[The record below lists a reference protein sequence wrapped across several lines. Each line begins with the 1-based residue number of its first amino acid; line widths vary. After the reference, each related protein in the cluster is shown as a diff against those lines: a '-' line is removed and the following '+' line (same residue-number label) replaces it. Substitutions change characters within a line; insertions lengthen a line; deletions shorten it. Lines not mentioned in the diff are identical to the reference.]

1 MSDQSSDH
9 QPLRGDETGVID
21 AGGRRSWDVHADVV
35 VIGLGGAGGS
45 AAVEARA
52 HGADVLLLDRFG
64 GGGATGK
71 SAGAVYFGGGTDLQ
85 KRFGYED
92 TPENM
97 YAYLRLETGDVV
109 SEAVLRA
116 FCETSVENFEWLR
129 AMGCPF
135 PVSGQV
141 VKTALP
147 PEDCTLYF
155 SGNELCPPY
164 SDAATPAPRG
174 HRPLGRGLTGHLMTS
189 ALRGRAL
196 DLGVQLRP
204 YTRAE
209 RLVVD
214 GGGAVIGVVVSE
226 LRPWLWRAGGAMAGL
241 VQYGGGM
248 SPRIGDAAQA
258 GLRALERAGQR
269 RFVRARGGVVLAM
282 GGFVFDPA
290 LMRQHAPDYA
300 RCSLR
305 LGTAGDD
312 GTGIRMG
319 QAVGGVLGQMER
331 CSAPRFIDPPKAWWS
346 GVLVGRSGERICNET
361 LYGGKVGEHLVER
374 HGGRG
379 TLVVDARIMARGRQ
393 EVRGEGLQLYQRAFG
408 VINGWVTC
416 RSAPTLRGLAD
427 ALGIDAERLEATVR
441 AYNEGVRA
449 GQDALG
455 KKPEHHATIEDGP
468 FYGIPLDNDSLMY
481 PAPCLTLGGLR
492 TDGMTARVSTEDGSA
507 IEGLYAAG
515 RTAVG
520 VASNGYVSGLSVADG
535 IFSGRAAGRHAAGR
549 AKTARIAASS

>member
-1 MSDQSSDH
+1 MLETSEH
-9 QPLRGDETGVID
+9 EPLRGDDTGVMD
-21 AGGRRSWDVHADVV
+21 AGRRRSWDLRTDVV
-35 VIGLGGAGGS
+35 VVGLGGAGGS
-45 AAVEARA
+45 AAIEARER
-52 HGADVLLLDRFG
+52 GAEVLLADRFG

-71 SAGAVYFGGGTDLQ
+71 SAGAVYFGGGTELQ

-92 TPENM
+92 SPGNM
-97 YAYLRLETGDVV
+97 YEYLRLEADGVV
-109 SEAVLRA
+109 SDEVLRA

-135 PVSGQV
+135 PVSGTV
-141 VKTALP
+141 CKTALP
-147 PEDCTLYF
+147 SEDCTLYF

-164 SDAATPAPRG
+164 SDHATPAPRG
-174 HRPLGRGLTGHLMTS
+174 HRPLGRGLTGHLITA

-196 DLGVQLRP
+196 ELGVELRP
-204 YTRAE
+204 YARAE

-214 GGGAVIGVVVSE
+214 GDGTVIGVVLHE
-226 LRPWLWRAGGAMAGL
+226 LPRWLWGAGEAMQGF

-248 SPRIGDAAQA
+248 SPLVGDVAQRS
-258 GLRALERAGQR
+258 LRALERAGR
-269 RFVRARGGVVLAM
+269 RRLVRARGGVVLAM
-282 GGFVFDPA
+282 GGYVFDPT
-290 LMRQHAPDYA
+290 LMRQHAPEYA

-319 QAVGGVLGQMER
+319 QAVGGVLGQMDR
-331 CSAPRFIDPPKAWWS
+331 CSAPRFIDPPQAWWS
-346 GVLVGRSGERICNET
+346 GVLVGRSGARICNET

-379 TLVVDARIMARGRQ
+379 TLVVDARIMARGRAQ
-393 EVRGEGLQLYQRAFG
+393 VRREPLQLYQRAFG
-408 VINGWVTC
+408 IINGYVTC
-416 RSAPTLRGLAD
+416 SSGPTLRGLAD
-427 ALGIDAERLEATVR
+427 KLGIDPDGLEATVR
-441 AYNEGVRA
+441 AYNEGVRE
-449 GQDALG
+449 GRDAEG
-455 KKPEHHATIEDGP
+455 KALEYLVPIEQGP

-481 PAPCLTLGGLR
+481 PSPCLSLGGLR
-492 TDGMTARVSTEDGSA
+492 TDGMTARVLGEDGAA

-535 IFSGRAAGRHAAGR
+535 IFSGRNAGRHAAAR
-549 AKTARIAASS
+549 AAG

>member
-1 MSDQSSDH
+1 M
-9 QPLRGDETGVID
+9 ID
-21 AGGRRSWDVHADVV
+21 AGARRSWDLHTDVV

-52 HGADVLLLDRFG
+52 NGADVVLLDRFG

-71 SAGAVYFGGGTDLQ
+71 SAGAVYFGGGTHLQ
-85 KRFGYED
+85 QRFGYED
-92 TPENM
+92 SPENM

-109 SEAVLRA
+109 TEEVLRS

-135 PVSGQV
+135 PVSGSV

-164 SDAATPAPRG
+164 SDHATPAPRG
-174 HRPLGRGLTGHLMTS
+174 HRPLGRGLTGHLVTT
-189 ALRGRAL
+189 ALRGRAH
-196 DLGVQLRP
+196 DLGVELRP
-204 YTRAE
+204 YARAE

-214 GGGAVIGVVVSE
+214 GDGAVIGVVLTE
-226 LRPWLWRAGGAMAGL
+226 LRRWLWPAGEAMQGF

-248 SPRIGDAAQA
+248 SPALGGVAQRS
-258 GLRALERAGQR
+258 LQALERAGRR
-269 RFVRARGGVVLAM
+269 RFLRAKGGVVLAM
-282 GGFVFDPA
+282 GGFVFDPT
-290 LMRQHAPDYA
+290 LMKQNAPDYA

-319 QAVGGVLGQMER
+319 QAVGAAVGQMDR
-331 CSAPRFIDPPKAWWS
+331 CSAPRFIDPPQAWWS

-379 TLVVDARIMARGRQ
+379 TLVVDARTMARGREQ
-393 EVRGEGLQLYQRAFG
+393 VRREPLQLYQRAFG
-408 VINGWVTC
+408 IINGYVAC
-416 RSAPTLRGLAD
+416 RSAPTLAGLA
-427 ALGIDAERLEATVR
+427 AAIGIDAAGLERTVR

-455 KKPEHHATIEDGP
+455 KKPEHLATIEQGP
-468 FYGIPLDNDSLMY
+468 FYGIPLDNTSLMY
-481 PAPCLTLGGLR
+481 PSPCLTLGGLR
-492 TDGMTARVSTEDGSA
+492 TEGTTARVLSTDGA
-507 IEGLYAAG
+507 PIDGLYAAG

-520 VASNGYVSGLSVADG
+520 VASNGYVSGLSVSDG

-549 AKTARIAASS
+549 LRSVRVAAD

>member
-1 MSDQSSDH
+1 MSDH
-9 QPLRGDETGVID
+9 QPLRGDETGVMD
-21 AGGRRSWDVHADVV
+21 AGARRGWDLHTDVV

-52 HGADVLLLDRFG
+52 HGAEVVLLDRFG

-71 SAGAVYFGGGTDLQ
+71 SAGAVYFGGGTHLQ
-85 KRFGYED
+85 QRFGYED
-92 TPENM
+92 SPRNM
-97 YAYLRLETGDVV
+97 YEYLRLETGDVV
-109 SEAVLRA
+109 SEEVLRS

-135 PVSGQV
+135 PVSGKV

-164 SDAATPAPRG
+164 SDHATPAPRG
-174 HRPLGRGLTGHLMTS
+174 HRPLGRGLTGHLVTT

-196 DLGVQLRP
+196 DLGVELRP
-204 YTRAE
+204 YARAE

-214 GGGAVIGVVVSE
+214 GEGAVIGVVMTQ
-226 LRPWLWRAGGAMAGL
+226 LRPWLWPAGEAMQGL

-248 SPRIGDAAQA
+248 SPRIGSAAQA
-258 GLRALERAGQR
+258 SLRALERAGRR
-269 RFVRARGGVVLAM
+269 RFLRAKAGVVLAM
-282 GGFVFDPA
+282 GGFVFDPT
-290 LMRQHAPDYA
+290 LMQQNAPDYA

-312 GTGIRMG
+312 GAGIRMG
-319 QAVGGVLGQMER
+319 QAVGGAVGQMDR
-331 CSAPRFIDPPKAWWS
+331 CSAPRFIDPPQAWWS
-346 GVLVGRSGERICNET
+346 GVLVGRNGERICNET

-374 HGGRG
+374 HAGRG
-379 TLVVDARIMARGRQ
+379 TVVVDATIMARGREQ
-393 EVRGEGLQLYQRAFG
+393 VRRDPLQLYQRAFG
-408 VINGWVTC
+408 VINGYVAC
-416 RSAPTLRGLAD
+416 RSAPTLRELA
-427 ALGIDAERLEATVR
+427 ATIGIDAAALEATVR
-441 AYNEGVRA
+441 TYNEGARA
-449 GQDALG
+449 GVDALG
-455 KKPEHHATIEDGP
+455 KKAEHLAPIEQGP
-468 FYGIPLDNDSLMY
+468 FYGIPLDNTSLLY
-481 PAPCLTLGGLR
+481 PSPCLTLGGLR
-492 TDGMTARVSTEDGSA
+492 TDGMTARVLTPRGAPID
-507 IEGLYAAG
+507 GLYAAG

-549 AKTARIAASS
+549 L

>member
-1 MSDQSSDH
+1 MIDQASKPSSDH
-9 QPLRGDETGVID
+9 EPLRGDETGVMD
-21 AGGRRSWDVHADVV
+21 AGRRRGWDRHADVV

-45 AAVEARA
+45 AAIEART
-52 HGADVLLLDRFG
+52 HGAEVVLLDRFG

-71 SAGAVYFGGGTDLQ
+71 SAGAVYFGGGTELQ
-85 KRFGYED
+85 RRFGYAD

-97 YAYLRLETGDVV
+97 YEYLRLEAGGVV
-109 SEAVLRA
+109 SDAVLRA

-135 PVSGQV
+135 PVSGKV

-164 SDAATPAPRG
+164 CDAAVPVPRG
-174 HRPLGRGLTGHLMTS
+174 HRPLGRGLTGHLIIQ

-196 DLGVQLRP
+196 DVGVELRP
-204 YTRAE
+204 YACAE

-214 GGGAVIGVVVSE
+214 GSGAVIGVVMTE
-226 LRPWLWRAGGAMAGL
+226 LPRRLWPLGEAMAAF

-248 SPRIGDAAQA
+248 SHAIGGVAQA
-258 GLRALERAGQR
+258 GLRTLERAGR
-269 RFVRARGGVVLAM
+269 RTYLQARGGVVLAM
-282 GGFVFDPA
+282 GGFVFDPT
-290 LMRQHAPDYA
+290 LMRENAPDFA

-319 QAVGGVLGQMER
+319 RAVGGTLGQMDR
-331 CSAPRFIDPPKAWWS
+331 CSAPRFVDPPQAWWS
-346 GVLVGRSGERICNET
+346 GVLVGRTGERICNET
-361 LYGGKVGEHLVER
+361 LYGGKVGDHLVGR

-379 TLVVDARIMARGRQ
+379 TLVMDARTMARGRAQ
-393 EVRGEGLQLYQRAFG
+393 VRSEDLQLFQRAFG
-408 VINGWVTC
+408 IINGYVTA
-416 RSAPTLRGLAD
+416 RSAPTLWALAEK
-427 ALGIDAERLEATVR
+427 LGIDPAGLQATVA

-449 GQDALG
+449 GVDALG
-455 KKPEHHATIEDGP
+455 KKSDHLATIEEPP
-468 FYGIPLDNDSLMY
+468 FHAIPLDTESLFY
-481 PAPCLTLGGLR
+481 PSPCLTLGGLR
-492 TDGMTARVSTEDGSA
+492 TDGMTARVLGQDGGA

-520 VASNGYVSGLSVADG
+520 VASNGYVSGLSVSDG
-535 IFSGRAAGRHAAGR
+535 IFSGRAAGRHAANR
-549 AKTARIAASS
+549 AKSA